1 MTANVKNGFTLLIT
15 LKHCLAND
23 YEILTRKK
31 NQSMQTT
38 HNVNAPSLCPN
49 ALRAILRHETHKWTR
64 KATQLFA
71 SNLIVLVTCTVQLRE
86 SKFEQS
92 NDI

>member
-1 MTANVKNGFTLLIT
+1 MTMKN
-15 LKHCLAND
+15 
-23 YEILTRKK
+23 YPEKK
-31 NQSMQTT
+31 NQSTQTT

-49 ALRAILRHETHKWTR
+49 ALRAILRHETH